1 MNITKN
7 QTQTLLEADPEL
19 QKFLDA
25 EIAKMKSNGSWGD
38 LERVLASREVAE
50 NPEAYNPI

>member
-1 MNITKN
+1 MSITKN

-38 LERVLASREVAE
+38 LERVLASREIAE